1 MMTGMPQ
8 SEKRARTALE
18 KVNWKRVR
26 QQVLSKS
33 VRIPAPVFFL
43 IFFAISWA
51 CFTLYFKAERNSRT
65 IEQLLQRQ
73 AAVEAHLN
81 DLSEPGPQE
90 GMPEEDEAESPSQI
104 LEM

>member
-1 MMTGMPQ
+1 MSGMPQ
-8 SEKRARTALE
+8 IDKRARQVFE

-26 QQVLSKS
+26 RQVLSKS

-51 CFTLYFKAERNSRT
+51 CFTLYFKAERNTRA
-65 IEQLLQRQ
+65 IEQLVQRQ

-81 DLSEPGPQE
+81 ELTNPDPQDPP
-90 GMPEEDEAESPSQI
+90 PEEDELDLPESQI